1 MCLNVFVWFLFSLKV
16 EKLNLQALGTSRTN
30 PMSPKYK
37 GIGDIICKF
46 LRNEF
51 YFDMALWLY
60 WFVLYNTRR
69 QFDISLL
76 NLRS

>member
-37 GIGDIICKF
+37 GIGDIICKC
-46 LRNEF
+46 LRNLFRNGMYCGCTGSF
-51 YFDMALWLY
+51 YTILEDNL
-60 WFVLYNTRR
+60 
-69 QFDISLL
+69 ISLV
-76 NLRS
+76 